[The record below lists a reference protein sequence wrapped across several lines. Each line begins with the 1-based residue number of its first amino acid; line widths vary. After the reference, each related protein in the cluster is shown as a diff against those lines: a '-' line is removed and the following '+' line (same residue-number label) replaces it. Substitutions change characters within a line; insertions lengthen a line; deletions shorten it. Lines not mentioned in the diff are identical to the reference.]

1 MSTISEKI
9 LLYKSQVH
17 HDPESFAKLYDLYI
31 KQIYRFVY
39 FKVSSHEEAEDIT
52 ADVFLKA
59 WNYIQE
65 KKEIKSFSGLLY
77 QIARNHIVD
86 VYRFRS
92 SQKSIYKVSLDE
104 NNSEEISDKG
114 VWEKNLEIKLEHQHI
129 VQSLKKLKHEYRE
142 VLTLRF
148 VDELS
153 VEEISQITGRKS
165 LATRVMIHRALKK
178 LKEILKQQSL

>member
-9 LLYKSQVH
+9 LLYKAQFKQ
-17 HDPESFAKLYDLYI
+17 DPESFAALYDVYV

-77 QIARNHIVD
+77 HIARNQIID
-86 VYRFRS
+86 VYRARS
-92 SQKSIYKVSLDE
+92 NHNTTIATVEEDIIEVSDA
-104 NNSEEISDKG
+104 G
-114 VWEKNLEIKLEHQHI
+114 VWEKNLQIKLEHQYI
-129 VQSLKKLKHEYRE
+129 VQALKKLKHEYRE
-142 VLTLRF
+142 VITLRF
-148 VDELS
+148 IDELGI
-153 VEEISQITGRKS
+153 EEIAQITGKSS
-165 LATRVMIHRALKK
+165 LATRVTLHRALKR
-178 LKEILKQQSL
+178 LKDILKQSPIT